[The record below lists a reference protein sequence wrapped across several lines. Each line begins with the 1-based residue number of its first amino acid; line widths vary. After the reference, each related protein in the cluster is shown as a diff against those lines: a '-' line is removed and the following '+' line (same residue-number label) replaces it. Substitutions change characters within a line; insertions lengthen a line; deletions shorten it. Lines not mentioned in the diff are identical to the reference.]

1 MDGLAARGEIERVD
15 VRHLMLDILSLNIF
29 PFVAYPIIQP
39 LIEDV
44 VADRADFVAQ
54 RKRENIEIIMRR
66 LRKH

>member
-1 MDGLAARGEIERVD
+1 M
-15 VRHLMLDILSLNIF
+15 MLDILSLNIF